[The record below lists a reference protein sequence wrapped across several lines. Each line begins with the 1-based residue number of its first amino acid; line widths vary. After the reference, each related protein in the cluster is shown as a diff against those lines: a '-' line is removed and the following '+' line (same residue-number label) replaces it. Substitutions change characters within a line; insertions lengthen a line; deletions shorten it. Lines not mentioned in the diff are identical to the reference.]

1 MHCAH
6 VSVCLPFLQP
16 EITYQN
22 VLLAALQK
30 RGGEKKIPKVWR
42 PDLTSLERHHKL
54 FAVCSSPEDWGS
66 SQEI

>member
-30 RGGEKKIPKVWR
+30 RGGKKKDPQGMEARSDFLRKA
-42 PDLTSLERHHKL
+42 S
-54 FAVCSSPEDWGS
+54 
-66 SQEI
+66 